1 MPRAMTMYIIG
12 RRHIFLPRGK
22 RKQSGFDKM
31 NAALVFLDDW
41 QSASQ
46 GPKPPKSAFDPRILN
61 SRPQPNA
68 SRNLQSTKVHCNLHA
83 LTAAI
88 TDASVLAAPAATK
101 PKWKGSCF
109 DQGLKY
115 HSDDVL

>member
-1 MPRAMTMYIIG
+1 MPSAMTMYIIG

-22 RKQSGFDKM
+22 RKQSGFDKL
-31 NAALVFLDDW
+31 NTALVFSDDW

-46 GPKPPKSAFDPRILN
+46 GPKPPNRLLTQEFKTAVHHQMPAKKL
-61 SRPQPNA
+61 PC
-68 SRNLQSTKVHCNLHA
+68 TKVPCNLHA